1 MISYDISIHIST
13 SNLII
18 MKPIKCSVVKTWIML
33 FKEERSEVSEFDW
46 GLTAIGDVADDDSL
60 KASSNEPLACWF
72 SDLDCLVVEITRSC
86 GYLGCV
92 GVLGCWV
99 LNILVTS
106 LLWGNL
112 ASWSGG
118 GCGLLVLQGNCQGVV
133 GAELAVSGSAR
144 GATLFVASF
153 NGGGRCF
160 VRATVFVHPLPNE
173 VFVPVT
179 GALGLVRSTGGS
191 GSRTPFRRAAKP
203 GSRPGRGT
211 APPRATFS
219 PRAPGLPAPPGAART
234 GPPCKVAACF
244 PLEEVARGPL
254 KPRLRILMAC
264 ARDSLEIH

>member
-1 MISYDISIHIST
+1 
-13 SNLII
+13 
-18 MKPIKCSVVKTWIML
+18 ML

-60 KASSNEPLACWF
+60 KASSNEPFPCWF

-86 GYLGCV
+86 GHLGCV

-106 LLWGNL
+106 LFWGNL

-179 GALGLVRSTGGS
+179 GALGLGRSTGGS

-219 PRAPGLPAPPGAART
+219 PRAPGLPAAPGAART
-234 GPPCKVAACF
+234 GPPCKVAAASRWKKSQGVRSNHDFAFSWLAQGIRWKGNTLVFWETCLWHVR
-244 PLEEVARGPL
+244 LERQLWSILLRL
-254 KPRLRILMAC
+254 KW
-264 ARDSLEIH
+264 